1 MAPSASTGRP
11 TTSPDNDRS
20 TVLTVLRVLVPFT
33 AGYFLSYLFRTV
45 NSVIAPDLVD
55 AAGLDAADLGLL
67 TSVYFLFF
75 ALGQIPYGMALDRFG
90 PRRVAAFVITFAGIG
105 ALVFAHSSSLT
116 GLLIGRGLIGLG
128 VGICLMA
135 SFKALAMWFRPE
147 KLPIVNGV
155 FVATGGLGALA
166 ATAPVEALLGYTD
179 WRGLFIGLGVITL
192 IVAASIFLF
201 VPRRGEDALADVP
214 RTGLLEQI
222 AQLKPVYVSRLFWA
236 ISPLTALSQAALFA
250 LMGLWAGPW
259 LRDVAGLDR
268 IGVAN
273 HLLAIT
279 VGMIAGYL
287 TLGAIAERL
296 SHWGIRPV
304 MVSAVG
310 MLLFALIQVA
320 LCFEPV
326 SIALPLWIAFGY
338 LGSSGLLP
346 YAVLSQHFGPKL
358 TARANTGINF
368 LVFVAAFIAQ
378 FGIGAIIGLWPE
390 TADGG
395 YAPVAYQAAFG
406 TVAALQ
412 ILALL
417 WYLLIRPRET
427 EA

>member
-1 MAPSASTGRP
+1 MAPPASTDEQTLSADEGRG
-11 TTSPDNDRS
+11 TA
-20 TVLTVLRVLVPFT
+20 LTVLRVLVPFT
-33 AGYFLSYLFRTV
+33 AGYFLSYLYRTV
-45 NSVIAPDLVD
+45 NSVIAPNLVD
-55 AAGLDAADLGLL
+55 AAGLSAADLGLL

-90 PRRVAAFVITFAGIG
+90 PRRVASVVITFAGIG
-105 ALVFAHSSSLT
+105 ALVFAQSSSLG

-147 KLPIVNGV
+147 KLPVVNGV

-179 WRGLFIGLGVITL
+179 WRGLFTGLGIITL
-192 IVAASIFLF
+192 VVAVSIFLF
-201 VPRRGEDALADVP
+201 VPRRGERANAGAP
-214 RTGLLEQI
+214 RTGLFQQF

-259 LRDVAGLDR
+259 LRDIAGMDR
-268 IGVAN
+268 DGVAN

-296 SHWGIRPV
+296 SRIGIRPINV
-304 MVSAVG
+304 AVAG
-310 MLLFALIQVA
+310 MFLFALVQVA

-346 YAVLSQHFGPKL
+346 YAILSQHFGPKL

-368 LVFVAAFIAQ
+368 LVFVAAFAAQ
-378 FGIGAIIGLWPE
+378 YGIGAVIGLWPE
-390 TADGG
+390 TAEGG

-406 TVAALQ
+406 GVAALQ
-412 ILALL
+412 LLALL
-417 WYLLIRPRET
+417 WFLIMRPRGGSR
-427 EA
+427 